1 MKFENQMD
9 IEKTL
14 YIIAGANGSG
24 KTTFA
29 LSYIELNNLHF
40 INADEIAKS
49 YDPNDI
55 SKYKVKAGKEFFRQL
70 ELNLN
75 ENKSFMIESTLSGRY
90 LKDVIIKA
98 KEKGFKVVLIY
109 IFLESEIEN
118 ILRVKNRVLNGG
130 HDVPEVD
137 IKRRYTRSRRLFWNN
152 YKNMVDKWMLFFNGD
167 DNYELVAEDD
177 EILDLE
183 YFNLFIKDL

>member
-75 ENKSFMIESTLSGRY
+75 KNQSFMIESTLSGRY

-118 ILRVKNRVLNGG
+118 ILRVKNRVLNDG

-137 IKRRYTRSRRLFWNN
+137 IKRRYTRSKRLFWNN

>member
-1 MKFENQMD
+1 MRL
-9 IEKTL
+9 EKNL

-29 LSYIELNNLHF
+29 LSYTALNNIYF

-70 ELNLN
+70 EEKLND
-75 ENKSFMIESTLSGRY
+75 NKSFMIESTLSGKY

-98 KEKGFKVVLIY
+98 KENEFKIVLIY
-109 IFLESEIEN
+109 LFLETQDEN
-118 ILRVKNRVLNGG
+118 ISRVANRVLNGG
-130 HDVPEVD
+130 HDVPEDD
-137 IKRRYTRSRRLFWNN
+137 IKRRYTRSRNLFWNT
-152 YKNMVDKWMLFFNGD
+152 YKDMVDNWMLFFNGD
-167 DNYELVAEDD
+167 DNYELIAEDN
-177 EILDLE
+177 EILDTE

>member
-75 ENKSFMIESTLSGRY
+75 KNQSFMIESTLSGRY

-130 HDVPEVD
+130 HDVTEVD

>member
-1 MKFENQMD
+1 MKFENQMH

-75 ENKSFMIESTLSGRY
+75 ENKSFMIESTLSGKY
-90 LKDVIIKA
+90 LKDVIIKV
-98 KEKGFKVVLIY
+98 KERKFKVVLIY

-130 HDVPEVD
+130 HDVPEID
-137 IKRRYTRSRRLFWNN
+137 IKRRYTRSKRLFWNN

-167 DNYELVAEDD
+167 DNYELVAEDN

>member
-1 MKFENQMD
+1 MKFDNQMD

-75 ENKSFMIESTLSGRY
+75 KNQSFMIESTLSGRY

>member
-14 YIIAGANGSG
+14 YIIAGANGSS

-75 ENKSFMIESTLSGRY
+75 KNQSFMIESTLSGRY